1 MATNFFY
8 EVPVAINEAKYSSW
22 IKRVVDSERMK
33 IGEINFVFCNDD
45 YLFAMNTKYLK
56 HDTYT
61 DILTFDYTDG
71 DIISGDVCI
80 SIDRVRENAR
90 IFEVDFENE
99 LQRVMAHGVL
109 HLVGYG
115 DKTDSEIELMRGKE
129 DEKMKLFHVEH

>member
-1 MATNFFY
+1 
-8 EVPVAINEAKYSSW
+8 
-22 IKRVVDSERMK
+22 
-33 IGEINFVFCNDD
+33 
-45 YLFAMNTKYLK
+45 MNTKYLK

-90 IFEVDFENE
+90 IFEVDYENE
-99 LQRVMAHGVL
+99 LHRVMAHGVL
-109 HLVGYG
+109 HLAGYG